1 MKISRKTL
9 VALAAVLMAVVVYLK
24 GEFGLSAG
32 FVAALAGFVT
42 AIGYV
47 LFEAKLDLKKAYAQ
61 AGRWRDPKFYLGL
74 VAVILAAVNTQF
86 GLGIPAEAVVA
97 VLGIIMAIL
106 FGKKLTATG

>member
-9 VALAAVLMAVVVYLK
+9 VAVAAVLMAVFVFLK

-32 FVAALAGFVT
+32 FLAALAGFGT

-47 LFEAKLDLKKAYAQ
+47 LFEAKLDLKKSYAQ
-61 AGRWRDPKFYLGL
+61 AGKWKDPKFWLGI

-86 GLGIPAEAVVA
+86 GLGIPAEAVIA
-97 VLGIIMAIL
+97 VLGIIMTIL
-106 FGKKLTATG
+106 FGKKLSTA